1 VALQLLQLLLNVFF
15 HVLSRAGRVITRSR
29 ASILPTT
36 AEMLILSSCWGREH
50 SDVKLVFDEAD
61 DDGIGMDESEEEKL
75 ILLIAEEIK
84 YS

>member
-1 VALQLLQLLLNVFF
+1 
-15 HVLSRAGRVITRSR
+15 
-29 ASILPTT
+29 
-36 AEMLILSSCWGREH
+36 MLILSSCWGREH